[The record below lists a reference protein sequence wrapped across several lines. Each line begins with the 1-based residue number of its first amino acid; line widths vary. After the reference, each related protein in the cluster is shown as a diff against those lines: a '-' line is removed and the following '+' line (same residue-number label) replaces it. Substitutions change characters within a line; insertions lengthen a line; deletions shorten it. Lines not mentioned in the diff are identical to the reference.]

1 MSSETVN
8 MASVAMQSRPV
19 PGTGSAPLANQKKV
33 ALPDMPPLVRPKLP
47 ERDVAQQQAV
57 AAQLDTFVRSADRD
71 LSFSYDPGSKRTIVT
86 VRDAGG
92 SVVRTIPDAS
102 RARVAAVLEG
112 AAGTM
117 FKGKA

>member
-8 MASVAMQSRPV
+8 MASAAMQSRTV
-19 PGTGSAPLANQKKV
+19 PGTGSAPLANQKRV

-47 ERDVAQQQAV
+47 ERDVEQQQTV
-57 AAQLDTFVRSADRD
+57 TTQLDSFVRSAARD
-71 LSFSYDPGSKRTIVT
+71 LSFSYDPASKRAVVT
-86 VRDAGG
+86 VRDASG
-92 SVVRTIPDAS
+92 SVVRTIPDLS

>member
-8 MASVAMQSRPV
+8 MASAAMQTRPV
-19 PGTGSAPLANQKKV
+19 PGTGSAPLAKQTKV
-33 ALPDMPPLVRPKLP
+33 ALPEMPPLVRPKLP
-47 ERDVAQQQAV
+47 ERDVEQQQAV
-57 AAQLDTFVRSADRD
+57 ATQLDSFVQRSGRD
-71 LSFSYDPGSKRTIVT
+71 LSFAYDAASKRTIVT

-92 SVVRTIPDAS
+92 SVVRQIPDAT